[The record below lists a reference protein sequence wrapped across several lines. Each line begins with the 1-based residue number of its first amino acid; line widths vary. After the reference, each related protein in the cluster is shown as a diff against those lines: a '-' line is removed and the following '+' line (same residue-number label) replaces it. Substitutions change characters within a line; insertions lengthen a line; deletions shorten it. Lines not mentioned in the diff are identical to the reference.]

1 MPFVDIRLAGAVTR
15 AQKAALV
22 ADITQSLV
30 ERLGKPAAAVQ
41 INITELSLENYAAG
55 GVLLADRAS
64 APSDR
69 PNSSHREDAIA
80 ADTPR

>member
-55 GVLLADRAS
+55 GQLLADRTP
-64 APSDR
+64 APSD
-69 PNSSHREDAIA
+69 REDAIA

>member
-1 MPFVDIRLAGAVTR
+1 MPFVDIRLAGSVTR
-15 AQKAALV
+15 EQKAALV

-55 GVLLADRAS
+55 G
-64 APSDR
+64 
-69 PNSSHREDAIA
+69 
-80 ADTPR
+80 

>member
-55 GVLLADRAS
+55 GQLLADRAP
-64 APSDR
+64 AP
-69 PNSSHREDAIA
+69 SHREDAIA